1 MASMTKSA
9 SGAVTTYV
17 ITSVNAATI
26 TVAVTTGAVTGN
38 TFTVTTSAA
47 VDQDAIVTLANLVQV
62 LMGGLLLQVG
72 GA

>member
-1 MASMTKSA
+1 MASMTKST

-38 TFTVTTSAA
+38 AFALSSSGS
-47 VDQDAIVTLANLVQV
+47 VDQDAMVTLANLVQV
-62 LMGGLLLQVG
+62 LMGGLLL
-72 GA
+72 